1 MLASAQL
8 MVMRARVDSS
18 NNPVCPL
25 LAGASHCA
33 DLDQPNWMHKM
44 SEVLRLSGGDET
56 KPDRMSS
63 G

>member
-1 MLASAQL
+1 
-8 MVMRARVDSS
+8 
-18 NNPVCPL
+18 L

-56 KPDRMSS
+56 QPDRMSS